1 MKARQT
7 LIALLSMA
15 LANAAVASIQ
25 PPATS
30 GLSTSVRL
38 KELAHI
44 DGVRDNSLVG
54 YGLVVGLAGTGDSD
68 RGGPTMQSIAN
79 TLTRFGVRVTPDQIN
94 SRNVA
99 AVIVTTTLPP
109 FAVPGDK
116 LDVNVASMGDA
127 RSLVGGTL
135 VLAPLRGADD
145 KVYALAQGPLSVGG
159 FKYDAFG
166 NVVQKNH
173 PTVGQIPGGA
183 SVEAAVGTSVV
194 SQAGNLYVVL
204 DDPDFTTAGRVAD
217 AINAT
222 LSPMPDSSE
231 IRARAVDASR
241 VVVHLTEGER
251 ADLVHV
257 IGRIEDS
264 HLVPDETPR
273 IVVNERTGTVVSGG
287 DVRIGAVTVTHG
299 ELRVTVTTDYLVSQP
314 LVIGEAGSSVHT
326 AIVPQA
332 DLKVEEPPR
341 SSVTLPAGTSVGDL
355 VFALNKIKVS
365 PRDMISI
372 LEAIKR
378 AGALRSE
385 LIIQ

>member
-1 MKARQT
+1 MKFRLPAIVFCIG
-7 LIALLSMA
+7 LGWLSA
-15 LANAAVASIQ
+15 AAAVQSPSPLSASA
-25 PPATS
+25 P
-30 GLSTSVRL
+30 VRL

-44 DGVRDNSLVG
+44 DGVRDNALVG
-54 YGLVVGLAGTGDSD
+54 YGLVVGLAGTGDTD
-68 RGGPTMQSIAN
+68 RGGATMQSIAN
-79 TLTRFGVRVTPDQIN
+79 ALIRFGVRVTPDEIT

-109 FAVPGDK
+109 FANAGDK

-135 VLAPLRGADD
+135 MLAPLRGADD

-159 FKYDAFG
+159 FRYDAFG

-173 PTVGQIPGGA
+173 PTVGQVPGGA
-183 SVEAAVGTSVV
+183 TIEATVATSVV
-194 SQAGNLYVVL
+194 STAGNLYVVL
-204 DDPDFTTAGRVAD
+204 SDPDYTTAGRVAD
-217 AINAT
+217 AINSRLPPLDDGGET
-222 LSPMPDSSE
+222 
-231 IRARAVDASR
+231 RARAVDAGR
-241 VVVHLTEGER
+241 IVVHLTPSER

-264 HLVPDETPR
+264 QISPDQTAR
-273 IVVNERTGTVVSGG
+273 VVVNERTGTVVSGG
-287 DVRIGAVTVTHG
+287 DVRLGAVTVTHG
-299 ELRVTVTTDYLVSQP
+299 ELKVTVSTDYLVSQP
-314 LVIGEAGSSVHT
+314 IVIGDAGSSVRT

-332 DLKVEEPPR
+332 DLKVDEGTKAAV
-341 SSVTLPAGTSVGDL
+341 SLPAGTSVSDL

-378 AGALRSE
+378 AGSLRAE